1 MNGGSTAGK
10 EAELVQRDDERADL
24 AREGLEHLH
33 AAAREMIAAARSM
46 LDACEELLDDPRAG
60 ETVASIVGSVA
71 RAVGSVTG
79 LVSTSEPDED
89 ENDSSRVQRIKI
101 S

>member
-1 MNGGSTAGK
+1 MNGRATPGK
-10 EAELVQRDDERADL
+10 EEDLVQRDNERADL
-24 AREGLEHLH
+24 AREGLEHLQ
-33 AAAREMIAAARSM
+33 AAAREMIAAARSV

-71 RAVGSVTG
+71 RAVGNMTG
-79 LVSTSEPDED
+79 LAPSGEPDED
-89 ENDSSRVQRIKI
+89 DNNSSRVQRIKI

>member
-1 MNGGSTAGK
+1 
-10 EAELVQRDDERADL
+10 LVQRDDERTDL

-33 AAAREMIAAARSM
+33 TAAREMIAAARSM

-71 RAVGSVTG
+71 RAVGTVTG
-79 LVSTSEPDED
+79 LVSSNEPDETD
-89 ENDSSRVQRIKI
+89 NDSSRVQRIKI